1 MTAPARVTQ
10 AQIKRAVKG
19 ALEAGLPVGCVEVTA
34 DGTIRLLPDAP
45 KQTVKSAVDNW
56 FGDDAG

>member
-19 ALEAGLPVGCVEVTA
+19 ALDAGLPVGCVEVTA
-34 DGTIRLLPDAP
+34 DGTIRLLPSAP
-45 KQTVKSAVDNW
+45 KPDVKSEVDEW
-56 FGDDAG
+56 FGDDG